1 LVGDITGGD
10 MHTGNHAFDER
21 NQGAAVRFTGGGPSQ
36 HGIIF
41 PRPQVG
47 TQSSPAGTAPSR

>member
-1 LVGDITGGD
+1 

-21 NQGAAVRFTGGGPSQ
+21 NKGAAVRFTGGGPSQ

-47 TQSSPAGTAPSR
+47 TQSSPAGAAPSR